1 MAKKVK
7 NKGKAKPTVHRALK
21 IEDESRSHRNDA
33 EFLDQKYKE
42 FLEDEAVKK
51 VQVPEKTPIR
61 ELGTEVH
68 ATNYLNYFGRGMR
81 HKKQLYAVP
90 VPIVGKYKDGSNIY
104 RDHHGLYIIHFQA
117 KTRKMVKKHLKTLRR
132 YVKH

>member
-1 MAKKVK
+1 MSQK
-7 NKGKAKPTVHRALK
+7 NKNKEKAKPTVHWALK
-21 IEDESRSHRNDA
+21 TEDESVDPQHR
-33 EFLDQKYKE
+33 EFLDHFYS
-42 FLEDEAVKK
+42 LEPKK
-51 VQVPEKTPIR
+51 APEKTPIR
-61 ELGTEVH
+61 ELREH
-68 ATNYLNYFGRGMR
+68 FNNYRHYSGQGMR

>member
-1 MAKKVK
+1 MSKTKKHRK
-7 NKGKAKPTVHRALK
+7 SKITVHKALK
-21 IEDESRSHRNDA
+21 VENETVNPYTGVSQLIKPSSLDEY
-33 EFLDQKYKE
+33 YKH
-42 FLEDEAVKK
+42 FPNIYRRADTASNLELRGE
-51 VQVPEKTPIR
+51 
-61 ELGTEVH
+61 
-68 ATNYLNYFGRGMR
+68 GMR